1 MIVMEMEYSFDTLR
15 PYRDE
20 EVRDAFLRVTK
31 EPEFKTVMKYLFQDK
46 ADDMIEFFL
55 TLNSVYD
62 FQSKVIAPFLLD
74 LSKKTMDSLTISG
87 LDNLK
92 GDKKYL
98 IMSNHRDIV
107 GDAAILNTLMITNG
121 FDTAEN
127 AIGDNLCSR
136 PWITEMM
143 KLNKNFIVKRS
154 GTKREIF
161 EASKLLSSY
170 IRENIVK
177 KNNSIWIAQREG
189 RAKDADDR
197 TQESLLK
204 MFSMSSG
211 SDLKQGFLELNIL
224 PVSIS
229 YEYDACDYLKAKEFQ
244 QKRDDANFKK
254 SKEDDVLN
262 MQVGL
267 TGYKGR
273 VHYEVMPDINGILQ
287 NEISDNDDRTAI
299 VEKVAV
305 VIDKC
310 IHANY
315 QIYPGNYVALDL
327 LEGRDVCCSENYTA
341 EEKER
346 FVNYLNG
353 QIGKI
358 DLVNKDTDFL
368 KTKILEMYAN
378 PLKNYI
384 VARDL
389 K

>member
-1 MIVMEMEYSFDTLR
+1 MEMEYSFDTLR

-46 ADDMIEFFL
+46 ADGMIEFFL

-121 FDTAEN
+121 HDTAEN

-170 IRENIVK
+170 IRKNIVEK
-177 KNNSIWIAQREG
+177 SNSIWIAQREG
-189 RAKDADDR
+189 RAKDANDR

-273 VHYEVMPDINGILQ
+273 VHYEVMPDINDILQ

-305 VIDKC
+305 IIDRC

-353 QIGKI
+353 QIDKI

>member
-1 MIVMEMEYSFDTLR
+1 MEMEYSFDTLR

-46 ADDMIEFFL
+46 ADGMIEFFL

-170 IRENIVK
+170 IRKNIVEK
-177 KNNSIWIAQREG
+177 SNSIWIAQREG
-189 RAKDADDR
+189 RAKDANDR

-273 VHYEVMPDINGILQ
+273 VHYEVMSDINDILQ

-305 VIDKC
+305 VIDRC

-341 EEKER
+341 EEKDR

-353 QIGKI
+353 QIDKI
-358 DLVNKDTDFL
+358 DLANKDTDFL

>member
-1 MIVMEMEYSFDTLR
+1 MEMEYSFDTLR

-46 ADDMIEFFL
+46 ADGMIEFSL

-121 FDTAEN
+121 HDTAEN

-170 IRENIVK
+170 IRKNIVEK
-177 KNNSIWIAQREG
+177 SNSIWIAQREG
-189 RAKDADDR
+189 RAKDANDR

-273 VHYEVMPDINGILQ
+273 VHYEVMSDINDILH
-287 NEISDNDDRTAI
+287 NEILDNDDRTAI

-305 VIDKC
+305 IIDRC

-353 QIGKI
+353 QIDKI
-358 DLVNKDTDFL
+358 DLANKDTDFL

>member
-1 MIVMEMEYSFDTLR
+1 MEMEYSFDTLR

-170 IRENIVK
+170 IRKNIVEK
-177 KNNSIWIAQREG
+177 SNSIWIAQREG
-189 RAKDADDR
+189 RAKDANDR

-273 VHYEVMPDINGILQ
+273 VHYEVMPDINDILQ

-305 VIDKC
+305 IIDKC

-353 QIGKI
+353 QIDKI
-358 DLVNKDTDFL
+358 DLANKDTDFL

>member
-1 MIVMEMEYSFDTLR
+1 MEMEYSFDTLR

-273 VHYEVMPDINGILQ
+273 VHYEVMPDINDILQ

>member
-1 MIVMEMEYSFDTLR
+1 MEMEYSFDTLR

-170 IRENIVK
+170 IRKNIVEK
-177 KNNSIWIAQREG
+177 SNSIWIAQREG

-358 DLVNKDTDFL
+358 DLENKDTDFL

>member
-1 MIVMEMEYSFDTLR
+1 MEMEYSFDTLR

-46 ADDMIEFFL
+46 ADGMIEFFL

-121 FDTAEN
+121 HDTAEN

-170 IRENIVK
+170 IRKNIVEK
-177 KNNSIWIAQREG
+177 INSIWIAQREG
-189 RAKDADDR
+189 RAKDANDR

>member
-1 MIVMEMEYSFDTLR
+1 MEMEYSFDTLR

-46 ADDMIEFFL
+46 ADGMIEFFL

-189 RAKDADDR
+189 RAKDANDR

-273 VHYEVMPDINGILQ
+273 VHYEVMSDINDILQ

-305 VIDKC
+305 IIDRC

-341 EEKER
+341 EEKDR

-353 QIGKI
+353 QIDKI
-358 DLVNKDTDFL
+358 DLANKDTDFL

>member
-1 MIVMEMEYSFDTLR
+1 MEMEYSFDTLR

-46 ADDMIEFFL
+46 ADGMIEFFL

-121 FDTAEN
+121 HDTAEN

-170 IRENIVK
+170 IRKNIVEK
-177 KNNSIWIAQREG
+177 SNSIWIAQREG
-189 RAKDADDR
+189 RAKDANDR

-273 VHYEVMPDINGILQ
+273 VHYEVMSDINDILH
-287 NEISDNDDRTAI
+287 NEILDNDDRTAI

-305 VIDKC
+305 IIDRC

-341 EEKER
+341 EEKDR

-353 QIGKI
+353 QIDKI
-358 DLVNKDTDFL
+358 DLANKDTDFL

>member
-1 MIVMEMEYSFDTLR
+1 MEMEYSFDTLR

-46 ADDMIEFFL
+46 ADGMIEFFL

-121 FDTAEN
+121 HDTAEN

-170 IRENIVK
+170 IRKNIVEK
-177 KNNSIWIAQREG
+177 SNSIWIAQREG
-189 RAKDADDR
+189 RAKDANDR

-273 VHYEVMPDINGILQ
+273 VHYEVMSDINDILQ

-353 QIGKI
+353 QIDKI
-358 DLVNKDTDFL
+358 DLANKDTDFL

>member
-1 MIVMEMEYSFDTLR
+1 MEMEYSFDTLR

-46 ADDMIEFFL
+46 ADGMIEFFL

-121 FDTAEN
+121 HDTAEN

-170 IRENIVK
+170 IRKNIVEK
-177 KNNSIWIAQREG
+177 SNSIWIAQREG
-189 RAKDADDR
+189 RAKDANDR

-273 VHYEVMPDINGILQ
+273 VHYEVMSDINDILQ

-305 VIDKC
+305 VIDRC

-315 QIYPGNYVALDL
+315 QIYSGNYVALDL

-341 EEKER
+341 EEKDR

-353 QIGKI
+353 QIDKI
-358 DLVNKDTDFL
+358 DLANKDTDFL

>member
-1 MIVMEMEYSFDTLR
+1 MEMEYSFDTLR

-46 ADDMIEFFL
+46 ADGMIEFFL

-170 IRENIVK
+170 IRKNIVEK
-177 KNNSIWIAQREG
+177 SNSIWIAQREG
-189 RAKDADDR
+189 RAKDANDR

-273 VHYEVMPDINGILQ
+273 VHYEVMSDINDILQ

-305 VIDKC
+305 IIDRC

-341 EEKER
+341 EEKDR

-353 QIGKI
+353 QIDKI
-358 DLVNKDTDFL
+358 DLANKDTDFL

>member
-1 MIVMEMEYSFDTLR
+1 MEYSFDTLR

-46 ADDMIEFFL
+46 ADGMIEFFL

-121 FDTAEN
+121 HDTAEN

-170 IRENIVK
+170 IRKNIVEK
-177 KNNSIWIAQREG
+177 SNSIWIAQREG
-189 RAKDADDR
+189 RAKDANDR

-273 VHYEVMPDINGILQ
+273 VHYEVMSDINDILH
-287 NEISDNDDRTAI
+287 NEILDNDDRTAI

-305 VIDKC
+305 IIDRC

-353 QIGKI
+353 QIDKI
-358 DLVNKDTDFL
+358 DLANKDTDFL

>member
-1 MIVMEMEYSFDTLR
+1 MEMEYSFDTLR

-46 ADDMIEFFL
+46 ADGMIEFFL

-121 FDTAEN
+121 HDTAEN

-170 IRENIVK
+170 IRKNIVEK
-177 KNNSIWIAQREG
+177 SNSIWIAQREG
-189 RAKDADDR
+189 RAKDANDR

-273 VHYEVMPDINGILQ
+273 VHYEVMPDINDILQ

-305 VIDKC
+305 IIDRC

-327 LEGRDVCCSENYTA
+327 LEGRDVGCSENYTA

-353 QIGKI
+353 QIDKI
-358 DLVNKDTDFL
+358 DLANKDTDFL

>member
-1 MIVMEMEYSFDTLR
+1 MEMEYSFDTLR

-189 RAKDADDR
+189 RAKDANDR

>member
-1 MIVMEMEYSFDTLR
+1 MEMEYSFDTLR

-46 ADDMIEFFL
+46 ADGMIEFFL

-170 IRENIVK
+170 IRKNIVEK
-177 KNNSIWIAQREG
+177 SNSIWIAQREG
-189 RAKDADDR
+189 RAKDANDR

-273 VHYEVMPDINGILQ
+273 VHYEVMSDINDILH

-305 VIDKC
+305 IIDRC

-341 EEKER
+341 EEKDR

-353 QIGKI
+353 QIDKI
-358 DLVNKDTDFL
+358 DLANKDTDFL

-384 VARDL
+384 EARDL

>member
-1 MIVMEMEYSFDTLR
+1 MEMEYSFDTLR

>member
-1 MIVMEMEYSFDTLR
+1 MEMEYSFDTLR

-170 IRENIVK
+170 IRKNIVEK
-177 KNNSIWIAQREG
+177 SNSIWIAQREG
-189 RAKDADDR
+189 RAKDANDR

-305 VIDKC
+305 IIDRC

-353 QIGKI
+353 QIDKI

>member
-1 MIVMEMEYSFDTLR
+1 MEMEYSFDTLR

-46 ADDMIEFFL
+46 ADGMIEFFL

-170 IRENIVK
+170 IRKNIVEK
-177 KNNSIWIAQREG
+177 SNSIWIAQREG
-189 RAKDADDR
+189 RAKDANDR

-273 VHYEVMPDINGILQ
+273 VHYEVMPDINDILQ

-305 VIDKC
+305 IIDRC

-353 QIGKI
+353 QIDKI
-358 DLVNKDTDFL
+358 DLANKDTDFL

>member
-1 MIVMEMEYSFDTLR
+1 MEMEYSFDTLR

-358 DLVNKDTDFL
+358 DLENKDTDFL

>member
-1 MIVMEMEYSFDTLR
+1 MEMEYSFDTLR

-170 IRENIVK
+170 IRKNIVEK
-177 KNNSIWIAQREG
+177 SNSIWIAQREG
-189 RAKDADDR
+189 RAKDANDR

-273 VHYEVMPDINGILQ
+273 VHYEVMPDINDILQ

-305 VIDKC
+305 IIDRC

-327 LEGRDVCCSENYTA
+327 LEGRDVGCSENYTA

-353 QIGKI
+353 QIDKI

>member
-1 MIVMEMEYSFDTLR
+1 MEMEYSFDTLR

-46 ADDMIEFFL
+46 ADGMIEFFL

-121 FDTAEN
+121 HDTAEN

-170 IRENIVK
+170 IRKNIVEK
-177 KNNSIWIAQREG
+177 SNSIWIAQREG
-189 RAKDADDR
+189 RAKDANDR

-273 VHYEVMPDINGILQ
+273 VHYEVMSDINDILH

-305 VIDKC
+305 IIDRC

-341 EEKER
+341 EEKDR

-353 QIGKI
+353 QIDKI
-358 DLVNKDTDFL
+358 DLANKDTDFL

>member
-1 MIVMEMEYSFDTLR
+1 MEMEYSFDTLR

-46 ADDMIEFFL
+46 ADGMIEFFL

-121 FDTAEN
+121 HDTAEN

-170 IRENIVK
+170 IRKNIVEK
-177 KNNSIWIAQREG
+177 SNSIWIAQREG
-189 RAKDADDR
+189 RAKDANDR

-273 VHYEVMPDINGILQ
+273 VHYEVMSDINDILQ

-305 VIDKC
+305 IIDRC

-327 LEGRDVCCSENYTA
+327 LEGRDVCCSENYTD

-353 QIGKI
+353 QIDKI
-358 DLVNKDTDFL
+358 DLANKDTDFL

>member
-1 MIVMEMEYSFDTLR
+1 MEMEYSFDTLR

-341 EEKER
+341 EEKDR

-353 QIGKI
+353 QIDKI

>member
-1 MIVMEMEYSFDTLR
+1 MEMEYSFDTLR

-46 ADDMIEFFL
+46 ADGMIEFFL

-273 VHYEVMPDINGILQ
+273 VHYEVMPDINDILQ

-305 VIDKC
+305 IIDRC

-341 EEKER
+341 EEKDR

-353 QIGKI
+353 QIDKI
-358 DLVNKDTDFL
+358 DLANKDTDFL

>member
-1 MIVMEMEYSFDTLR
+1 MEMEYSFDTLR

-224 PVSIS
+224 PVCIS

-299 VEKVAV
+299 VEKVAA

-346 FVNYLNG
+346 FVNYLNE

>member
-1 MIVMEMEYSFDTLR
+1 MEMEYSFDTLR

-46 ADDMIEFFL
+46 ADGMIEFFL

-121 FDTAEN
+121 HDTAEN

-170 IRENIVK
+170 IRKNIVERS
-177 KNNSIWIAQREG
+177 NSIWIAQREG
-189 RAKDADDR
+189 RAKDANDR

-273 VHYEVMPDINGILQ
+273 VHYEVMSDINDILQ

-305 VIDKC
+305 VIDRC

-353 QIGKI
+353 QIDKI
-358 DLVNKDTDFL
+358 DLANKDTDFL

>member
-1 MIVMEMEYSFDTLR
+1 MEMEYSFDTLR

-197 TQESLLK
+197 TQVSLLK

-273 VHYEVMPDINGILQ
+273 VHYEVMSDINGILQ

-299 VEKVAV
+299 VEKVAA

>member
-1 MIVMEMEYSFDTLR
+1 MEMEYSFDTLR

-46 ADDMIEFFL
+46 ADGMIEFFL

-170 IRENIVK
+170 IRKNIVEK
-177 KNNSIWIAQREG
+177 SNSIWIAQREG
-189 RAKDADDR
+189 RAKDANDR

-273 VHYEVMPDINGILQ
+273 VHYEVMPDINDILQ

-305 VIDKC
+305 IIDRC

-327 LEGRDVCCSENYTA
+327 LEGRDVGCSENYTA

-353 QIGKI
+353 QIDKI

>member
-1 MIVMEMEYSFDTLR
+1 MEMEYSFDTLR

-46 ADDMIEFFL
+46 ADGMIEFFL

-121 FDTAEN
+121 HDTAEN

-170 IRENIVK
+170 IRKNIVEK
-177 KNNSIWIAQREG
+177 SNSIWIAQREG
-189 RAKDADDR
+189 RAKDANDR

-273 VHYEVMPDINGILQ
+273 VHYEVMSDINDILH

-305 VIDKC
+305 IIDRC

-353 QIGKI
+353 QIDKI
-358 DLVNKDTDFL
+358 DLANKDTDFL

>member
-1 MIVMEMEYSFDTLR
+1 VIVMEMEYSFDTLR

-46 ADDMIEFFL
+46 ADGMIEFFL

-189 RAKDADDR
+189 RAKDANDR

-273 VHYEVMPDINGILQ
+273 VHYEVMSDINDILQ

-305 VIDKC
+305 IIDRC

-341 EEKER
+341 EEKDR

-353 QIGKI
+353 QIDKI
-358 DLVNKDTDFL
+358 DLANKDTDFL

>member
-1 MIVMEMEYSFDTLR
+1 MEMEYSFDTLR

-189 RAKDADDR
+189 RAKDANDR

-305 VIDKC
+305 IIDRC

-353 QIGKI
+353 QIDKI
-358 DLVNKDTDFL
+358 DLANKDTDFL

>member
-1 MIVMEMEYSFDTLR
+1 MEMEYSFDTLR

-46 ADDMIEFFL
+46 ADGMIEFFL

-121 FDTAEN
+121 HDTAEN

-170 IRENIVK
+170 IRKNIVEK
-177 KNNSIWIAQREG
+177 SNSIWIAQREG
-189 RAKDADDR
+189 RAKDANDR

-273 VHYEVMPDINGILQ
+273 VHYEVMSDINDILQ

-305 VIDKC
+305 IIDRC

-341 EEKER
+341 EEKDR

-353 QIGKI
+353 QIDKI
-358 DLVNKDTDFL
+358 DLANKDTDFL

>member
-1 MIVMEMEYSFDTLR
+1 MEMEYSFDTLR

-46 ADDMIEFFL
+46 ADGMIEFFL

-358 DLVNKDTDFL
+358 DLANKDTDFL

>member
-170 IRENIVK
+170 IRKNIVEK
-177 KNNSIWIAQREG
+177 SNSIWIAQREG

-273 VHYEVMPDINGILQ
+273 VHYEVMSDINDILQ

-305 VIDKC
+305 VIDRC

-341 EEKER
+341 EEKDR

-353 QIGKI
+353 QIDKI
-358 DLVNKDTDFL
+358 DLANKDTDFL

>member
-170 IRENIVK
+170 IRKNIVEK
-177 KNNSIWIAQREG
+177 SNSIWIAQREG
-189 RAKDADDR
+189 RAKDANDR

-273 VHYEVMPDINGILQ
+273 VHYEVMPDINDILQ

-305 VIDKC
+305 IIDRC

-327 LEGRDVCCSENYTA
+327 LEGRDVGCSENYTA

-353 QIGKI
+353 QIDKI

>member
-1 MIVMEMEYSFDTLR
+1 MEMEYSFDTLR

-46 ADDMIEFFL
+46 ADGMIEFFL

-170 IRENIVK
+170 IRKNIVEK
-177 KNNSIWIAQREG
+177 SNSIWIAQREG
-189 RAKDADDR
+189 RAKDANDR

-273 VHYEVMPDINGILQ
+273 VHYEVMPDINDILQ

-305 VIDKC
+305 IIDRC

-353 QIGKI
+353 QIDKI

>member
-1 MIVMEMEYSFDTLR
+1 MEMEYSFDTLR

-244 QKRDDANFKK
+244 QKRDDSNFKK

>member
-1 MIVMEMEYSFDTLR
+1 MEMEYSFDTLR

-46 ADDMIEFFL
+46 ADGMIEFFL

-121 FDTAEN
+121 HDTAEN

-170 IRENIVK
+170 IRKNIVEK
-177 KNNSIWIAQREG
+177 SNSIWIAQREG
-189 RAKDADDR
+189 RAKDANDR

-305 VIDKC
+305 IIDRC